1 MRIAV
6 TGATGFIGYHA
17 VAHLLTH
24 GHAVTALGRRPS
36 LHATAAFTPFDLDG
50 PPPDLNGHDVLVHA
64 ALSHIPGRY
73 RGGEGDAPDAFLRRN
88 LDGTLR
94 LFDAARDAGV
104 PRILF
109 LSSRAVYG
117 DYPPGTPL
125 HEDLPPRPDTLYGE
139 VKLRAE
145 DALARLAGPCLAVAS
160 LRATGVYGPP
170 VPGLPHKW
178 APLLDDFA
186 QGRPI
191 APRAATEVHADDLA
205 EAIRL
210 LATAD
215 TAALAPQVFNVSDF
229 VLDLHDLL
237 ANYAAL
243 ACISAPL
250 PPRADPTAVSAMT
263 TDRLRRLGWTPSGPA
278 RVRETLRA
286 LARPDRALPA
296 GPTPWDP

>member
-6 TGATGFIGYHA
+6 TGATGFIGHHT
-17 VAHLLTH
+17 VARLLAH

-36 LHATAAFTPFDLDG
+36 LHAAAAFAPFDLDG
-50 PPPDLNGHDVLVHA
+50 PPPDMRTQDVLVHA

-88 LDGTLR
+88 LAGTLR
-94 LFDAARDAGV
+94 LFEAARDQGV

-125 HEDLPPRPDTLYGE
+125 HEDLPTRPDTLYGE
-139 VKLRAE
+139 VKAQAE
-145 DALARLAGPCLAVAS
+145 DALGRLAGTGLAVAS

-191 APRAATEVHADDLA
+191 APRAATEVHAEDLA
-205 EAIRL
+205 GAIRL
-210 LATAD
+210 LATTD
-215 TAALAPQVFNVSDF
+215 PAALAPKVFNVSDF

-237 ANYAAL
+237 SDYAAL
-243 ACISAPL
+243 TGIAAPL
-250 PPRADPTAVSAMT
+250 PPSADSSAVSEMT
-263 TDRLRRLGWTPSGPA
+263 TERLRRLGWSPSGPA
-278 RVRETLRA
+278 RLRGTLTA
-286 LARPDRALPA
+286 LAPLRSP
-296 GPTPWDP
+296 

>member
-6 TGATGFIGYHA
+6 TGATGFIGHHT
-17 VAHLLTH
+17 VAHLLAH

-36 LHATAAFTPFDLDG
+36 LLAAARFTHFDLDG
-50 PPPDLNGHDVLVHA
+50 PPPDLSAQDVLVHA

-94 LFDAARDAGV
+94 LFEAAGDAGV

-145 DALARLAGPCLAVAS
+145 DALARLAAPGLAVAS

-178 APLLDDFA
+178 AHLLDDFDHA
-186 QGRPI
+186 RPI
-191 APRAATEVHADDLA
+191 APRAATEVHAQDLA

-215 TAALAPQVFNVSDF
+215 PAALAPVTFNVSDF
-229 VLDLHDLL
+229 TLDLHDLL
-237 ANYAAL
+237 ADYAAL
-243 ACISAPL
+243 TGIVAPL
-250 PPRADPTAVSAMT
+250 PPRADPAAVSAMT
-263 TDRLRRLGWTPSGPA
+263 TDRLRRLGWQPSGPA
-278 RVRETLRA
+278 RLREALTA
-286 LARPDRALPA
+286 LAPP
-296 GPTPWDP
+296 PKP

>member
-6 TGATGFIGYHA
+6 TGATGFIGHHT

-36 LHATAAFTPFDLDG
+36 LHAAAAFTPFHLDA
-50 PPPDLNGHDVLVHA
+50 PPPDLAGHDVLVHA

-88 LDGTLR
+88 LAGTLR

-139 VKLRAE
+139 VKRRAE
-145 DALARLAGPCLAVAS
+145 DALSRLGLTVAS
-160 LRATGVYGPP
+160 LRATGVYGLP

-178 APLLDDFA
+178 APLFDDFA
-186 QGRPI
+186 HGRPI
-191 APRAATEVHADDLA
+191 APRAATEVHVDDLA
-205 EAIRL
+205 EGIRL

-215 TAALAPQVFNVSDF
+215 PAALAPRVFNVSDF
-229 VLDLHDLL
+229 TLDLHDLL
-237 ANYAAL
+237 ADYAAL
-243 ACISAPL
+243 TGIRTPL
-250 PPRADPTAVSAMT
+250 PPRADPAAVSAMT

-278 RVRETLRA
+278 RLRETLA
-286 LARPDRALPA
+286 DLAPPRP
-296 GPTPWDP
+296 

>member
-6 TGATGFIGYHA
+6 TGATGFIGHHT

-36 LHATAAFTPFDLDG
+36 LHAAAAFAPFDLDG
-50 PPPDLNGHDVLVHA
+50 PPPDLAGHDVLVHA
-64 ALSHIPGRY
+64 ALAHIPGRY
-73 RGGEGDAPDAFLRRN
+73 RGGEGDAPDDFLRRN
-88 LDGTLR
+88 LAGTLR
-94 LFDAARDAGV
+94 LFEAARDQGV

-125 HEDLPPRPDTLYGE
+125 HEDLAPRPDTLYGE
-139 VKLRAE
+139 AKLRAE
-145 DALARLAGPCLAVAS
+145 EALTRLAAPGLAVAS

-178 APLLDDFA
+178 ASLLEDFA

-215 TAALAPQVFNVSDF
+215 PTALAPKVFNVSDF
-229 VLDLHDLL
+229 TLDLHDLL
-237 ANYAAL
+237 ADYAAL
-243 ACISAPL
+243 TGIAAPL
-250 PPRADPTAVSAMT
+250 PPRADPATVSAMT
-263 TDRLRRLGWTPSGPA
+263 TDRLRRLGWVPSGPA
-278 RVRETLRA
+278 RLGETLRA
-286 LARPDRALPA
+286 LALRDRA
-296 GPTPWDP
+296 

>member
-6 TGATGFIGYHA
+6 TGATGFIGHHT
-17 VAHLLTH
+17 VAHLLAT
-24 GHAVTALGRRPS
+24 GHDVAALGRRPS
-36 LHATAAFTPFDLDG
+36 LHAAARFTPFDLDG
-50 PPPDLNGHDVLVHA
+50 PPPDLSGQDVLVHA

-88 LDGTLR
+88 LAGTLR
-94 LFDAARDAGV
+94 LFEAARDHGV

-125 HEDLPPRPDTLYGE
+125 HEVLAPRPDTLYGE

-145 DALARLAGPCLAVAS
+145 EALARLAAPGLTVAS

-170 VPGLPHKW
+170 VPGLSHKW

-186 QGRPI
+186 HSRPI

-215 TAALAPQVFNVSDF
+215 PADLAPQVFNVSDF
-229 VLDLHDLL
+229 TLDLHDLL
-237 ANYAAL
+237 ADYAAL
-243 ACISAPL
+243 TGIDAPL
-250 PPRADPTAVSAMT
+250 PRRADPTAVSAMT
-263 TDRLRRLGWTPSGPA
+263 TDRLRRLGWTPSGP
-278 RVRETLRA
+278 VRLRDTLAA
-286 LARPDRALPA
+286 LAPPLSP
-296 GPTPWDP
+296 

>member
-6 TGATGFIGYHA
+6 TGATGFIGHHT

-36 LHATAAFTPFDLDG
+36 LHAAAAFTPFHLDG
-50 PPPDLNGHDVLVHA
+50 PPTDLRAQDVLVHA
-64 ALSHIPGRY
+64 ALSHVPGRY

-88 LDGTLR
+88 LAGTLR
-94 LFDAARDAGV
+94 LFEAARDQGV

-125 HEDLPPRPDTLYGE
+125 HEGLSPRPDTLYGV
-139 VKLRAE
+139 VKAQAE
-145 DALARLAGPCLAVAS
+145 DALARLAYPELVVAS

-170 VPGLPHKW
+170 VPGIPHKW
-178 APLLDDFA
+178 TGVLDDFA
-186 QGRPI
+186 HGRPI
-191 APRAATEVHADDLA
+191 TPRAATEVHADDLA

-210 LATAD
+210 LATAAP
-215 TAALAPQVFNVSDF
+215 AALAPKVFNVSDF

-237 ANYAAL
+237 SDYAAL
-243 ACISAPL
+243 TGIAAPL
-250 PPRADPTAVSAMT
+250 PPRADPAAVSAMT
-263 TDRLRRLGWTPSGPA
+263 TERLRRLGWSPSGPA
-278 RVRETLRA
+278 RLRETLTA
-286 LARPDRALPA
+286 LAPLRSP
-296 GPTPWDP
+296 